1 MNNQKM
7 QIRIANKDGYRFG
20 ERAYLIGN
28 EFGLLCVAY
37 GDNEQEAIDNAVDE
51 GFLDS
56 ELMSDEDHA
65 EYDSEGWHD
74 SYIYA
79 GDAGEAFWSQYLW
92 IKPASERKEVA

>member
-1 MNNQKM
+1 MK
-7 QIRIANKDGYRFG
+7 IKIANKDGYRFG

-28 EFGLLCVAY
+28 EYGLLCVAY

-79 GDAGEAFWSQYLW
+79 GNAGEAFWSEYLW
-92 IKPASERKEVA
+92 IKPASERKEVTE

>member
-1 MNNQKM
+1 MK
-7 QIRIANKDGYRFG
+7 IKIANKDGYRFG

-28 EFGLLCVAY
+28 EYGLLCVAY

-79 GDAGEAFWSQYLW
+79 GNAGEAFWSEYLW
-92 IKPASERKEVA
+92 IKPASERKEVN

>member
-37 GDNEQEAIDNAVDE
+37 GDNEQAAIDNAVNE

-56 ELMSDEDHA
+56 ELMSDADHA

-92 IKPASERKEVA
+92 IKPASERKEVN

>member
-7 QIRIANKDGYRFG
+7 QIRIANKYGYRCG

-28 EFGLLCVAY
+28 EYGLLCVAY
-37 GDNEQEAIDNAVDE
+37 GDNEQEAIDNAVNE

>member
-37 GDNEQEAIDNAVDE
+37 GDNEQAAIDNAVNE

-92 IKPASERKEVA
+92 IKPASERKEVN

>member
-1 MNNQKM
+1 MNNKKM

-37 GDNEQEAIDNAVDE
+37 GDNEQAAIDNAVNE

-92 IKPASERKEVA
+92 IKPASERKEVN

>member
-1 MNNQKM
+1 MK
-7 QIRIANKDGYRFG
+7 IKIANKDGYRFG

-37 GDNEQEAIDNAVDE
+37 GDNEQEAIDNAVNE

-56 ELMSDEDHA
+56 ELMSDADHA

-92 IKPASERKEVA
+92 IKPASERKEVN